1 MPPSSPPFPIWLV
14 ALIPLAFFIIFPL
27 FWCFVVW
34 LISQFS
40 GWSRLAAHYAAKSPP
55 EGKVWSGQFGMV
67 GVASYKG
74 VLTIHAGP
82 AGFYIETP
90 WLFRT
95 GHPRLFIPW
104 ADIHDLQF
112 SRLFW
117 GREMAGFA
125 IGYPKLGSMRLPA
138 EIIREAPVP
147 GSN

>member
-1 MPPSSPPFPIWLV
+1 M
-14 ALIPLAFFIIFPL
+14 
-27 FWCFVVW
+27 
-34 LISQFS
+34 
-40 GWSRLAAHYAAKSPP
+40 
-55 EGKVWSGQFGMV
+55 WSGQFGMV

-104 ADIHDLQF
+104 ADIHNLQF

-125 IGYPKLGSMRLPA
+125 IGHPKLGSMRLPA
-138 EIIREAPVP
+138 EIIREAPLP
-147 GSN
+147 GSS